1 MLKWYRKT
9 HKKVYPI
16 TVTGMPAEEET
27 EIQSEAAK
35 VSKESKVNDPVRFY
49 SNIPMTR

>member
-1 MLKWYRKT
+1 M

-27 EIQSEAAK
+27 EIQTEAEK
-35 VSKESKVNDPVRFY
+35 VSGLRILNPCIIA
-49 SNIPMTR
+49 IPYQGILNLWKKTS